1 MNEDER
7 LALNVANNNCDE
19 SLKVLI
25 DKHSALCYNICN
37 KYSAT
42 LNSRGVSFADIL
54 KEREYIIYKAAL
66 SFKPD
71 RKAKFSTWL
80 GNFARYHCLNLI
92 NEKKNHFCVEDKEL
106 HYHIDKESLSAV
118 ETENPKELRDFALNI
133 LKQLKDKRIIKVFEL
148 RYFSNEGKVTWSK
161 ISKQMNIS
169 IQTAI
174 NLHERGRL
182 ILSKKIK
189 SKNSEDL
196 I

>member
-7 LALNVANNNCDE
+7 LALNVANNNCGE

-118 ETENPKELRDFALNI
+118 ETENPKELKDFALNI

-161 ISKQMNIS
+161 ISKRMNIS

>member
-7 LALNVANNNCDE
+7 LALNVAKNNCDK

-25 DKHSALCYNICN
+25 NKHSALCYNICN

-80 GNFARYHCLNLI
+80 GNIARYH
-92 NEKKNHFCVEDKEL
+92 
-106 HYHIDKESLSAV
+106 
-118 ETENPKELRDFALNI
+118 
-133 LKQLKDKRIIKVFEL
+133 
-148 RYFSNEGKVTWSK
+148 
-161 ISKQMNIS
+161 
-169 IQTAI
+169 
-174 NLHERGRL
+174 
-182 ILSKKIK
+182 
-189 SKNSEDL
+189 
-196 I
+196 